1 MPAPIIELVAYR
13 AARAAQTATPI
24 FATGP
29 ANLRLGT
36 DSAVAALAV
45 MAIACRAW
53 VESLQKMRV
62 AALEIAARSAQLQED
77 ARILRAQSHSVSE
90 IANGLSTFAAPSQRA
105 AD

>member
-1 MPAPIIELVAYR
+1 MPAPIIELVADR

-24 FATGP
+24 SGP

-77 ARILRAQSHSVSE
+77 ARILRTQSHSVSE